1 MPKIIG
7 FSGEEKDFEP
17 GELLRD
23 KCEEMGVP
31 FGCKD
36 GECGCCRI
44 VILEGENNL
53 SKKNEKEKKV
63 LGNDD
68 PKERLACQTKIMKS
82 TVKIQYY

>member
-7 FSGEEKDFEP
+7 FGGEEKDFDN
-17 GELLRD
+17 GELIRD

-44 VILEGENNL
+44 LVEEGVENL
-53 SKKNEKEKKV
+53 SPKNEKEKKV

-68 PKERLACQTKIMKS
+68 SKERLACQTKILKG
-82 TVKIQYY
+82 TVKIKYY

>member
-7 FSGEEKDFEP
+7 FGGEEKNFDA
-17 GELLRD
+17 GELIRD

-44 VILEGENNL
+44 LVEDGVGNL
-53 SKKNEKEKKV
+53 SPKNAFYSKRGYLKF
-63 LGNDD
+63 GDRRN
-68 PKERLACQTKIMKS
+68 KINHN
-82 TVKIQYY
+82 